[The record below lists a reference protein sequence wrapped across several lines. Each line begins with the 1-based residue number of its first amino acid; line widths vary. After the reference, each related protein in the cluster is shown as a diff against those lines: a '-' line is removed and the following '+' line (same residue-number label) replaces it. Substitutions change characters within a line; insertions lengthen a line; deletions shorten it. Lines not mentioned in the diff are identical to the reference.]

1 MNISEKIQN
10 DYNVAVQTNSSIL
23 KYALDDLLN
32 LISSNRNN
40 ENDIFDSMECLI
52 EERGQKIIRTIRKN
66 HISTI
71 EIDVYVMNL
80 YNQYLTTFKYKK
92 DRRIVLKTM
101 TDEVMHPHEN
111 WNKKIE
117 AEPKVIQMR
126 RNNLIEKLKVLFWF

>member
-10 DYNVAVQTNSSIL
+10 DYNIAVQTNSSIL

-101 TDEVMHPHEN
+101 SDEVMHPHEN